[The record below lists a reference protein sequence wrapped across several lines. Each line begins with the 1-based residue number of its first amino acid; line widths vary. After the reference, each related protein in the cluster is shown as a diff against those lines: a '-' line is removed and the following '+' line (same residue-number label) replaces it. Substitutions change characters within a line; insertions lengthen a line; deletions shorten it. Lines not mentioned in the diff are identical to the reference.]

1 MVHVMTKQN
10 HVFKTQYGEKYGPN
24 TQCTINFKVIWTQ
37 RKNCTPNVYQNG
49 ALWLIKDVGL
59 LFGIDVDA
67 DVDPGTDVLLFQKHK
82 SCPKVIV
89 NCPEFDLMHNKASCK
104 GAGDL
109 FLIGRD
115 RWDGSICCIFEIYI
129 ISLIL

>member
-49 ALWLIKDVGL
+49 APWLIKDISL
-59 LFGIDVDA
+59 LFGIDNDA
-67 DVDPGTDVLLFQKHK
+67 DVGPGAALMFSFFRSTKAVL
-82 SCPKVIV
+82 
-89 NCPEFDLMHNKASCK
+89 
-104 GAGDL
+104 
-109 FLIGRD
+109 R
-115 RWDGSICCIFEIYI
+115 
-129 ISLIL
+129 